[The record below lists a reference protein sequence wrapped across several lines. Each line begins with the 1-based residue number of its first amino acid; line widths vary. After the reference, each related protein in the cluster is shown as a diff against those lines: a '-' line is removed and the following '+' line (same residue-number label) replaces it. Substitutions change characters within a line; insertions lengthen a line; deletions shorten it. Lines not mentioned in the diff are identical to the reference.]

1 MKQKNSQPAQKW
13 FAIGNNDLKYVQA
26 SFEEFGAF
34 YPQICFIAQQA
45 VEKYLKGFLILQK
58 NSFPKIH
65 DLTKLLKFCA
75 EIEKD
80 FLDFADETNYLSQFY
95 LIARYPLTE
104 YPPAGKKEA
113 KKALDSAEEIIGFIK
128 KVVKTK

>member
-1 MKQKNSQPAQKW
+1 MKQKNSQQAKKW
-13 FAIGNNDLKYVQA
+13 FAIGDNDLKYAQT

-34 YPQICFIAQQA
+34 YAQICFIAQQA
-45 VEKYLKGFLILQK
+45 AEKYLKGFLILHK

-65 DLTKLLKFCA
+65 DLTKLLKLCA

-80 FLDFADETNYLSQFY
+80 FLDFADETSYLSQFY

-113 KKALDSAEEIIGFIK
+113 KKAIDSAEEIIKFIK
-128 KVVKTK
+128 EVARK